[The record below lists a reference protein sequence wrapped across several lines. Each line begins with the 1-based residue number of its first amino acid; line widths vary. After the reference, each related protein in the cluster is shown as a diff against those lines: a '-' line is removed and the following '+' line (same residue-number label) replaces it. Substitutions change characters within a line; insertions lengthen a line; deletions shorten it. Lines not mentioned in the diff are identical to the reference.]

1 MFWRHEQLSLQMM
14 RAALEHHSRQ
24 VKATVG
30 VQTVVVP
37 ELDALSEDSDVGDA
51 GSRPH
56 CLCEPQSLCR
66 FGSTV
71 GLRGVVS
78 ESSCTRA
85 SQD

>member
-1 MFWRHEQLSLQMM
+1 MASAVGAMCAARNPGGATERRRGRRLRMFWRHEQLSLQMM

-37 ELDALSEDSDVGDA
+37 EFYAMSEDSDVVDA

-56 CLCEPQSLCR
+56 CSHKQ
-66 FGSTV
+66 
-71 GLRGVVS
+71 
-78 ESSCTRA
+78 
-85 SQD
+85 